1 MKFLLVSLLMLTTS
15 KMNVEEIEIVTLR
28 KLYYEAANSKAASV
42 KLTSTLSKVNDQSKA
57 LLICY
62 KGAAQMMEAKYA
74 FSPITKF
81 SKFSK
86 GKSAIEKAITKD
98 PKQIEIRFIRFSIQ
112 TNLPFFLGYNEAIK
126 TDKEILINSINKI
139 EDDNLQQNVVNYL
152 LTSKYCTSDEIK
164 KIKNWQKT

>member
-1 MKFLLVSLLMLTTS
+1 MKFVLVVLLMFTTG
-15 KMNVEEIEIVTLR
+15 KMNVEEIEIVALR
-28 KLYYEAANSKAASV
+28 KLYYEAAESKSAAI

-86 GKSAIEKAITKD
+86 GKLAIEKAIIKD
-98 PKQIEIRFIRFSIQ
+98 PKEIEIRFIRFSIQ
-112 TNLPFFLGYNEAIK
+112 TNLPFFLGYNESIK
-126 TDKEILINSINKI
+126 IDKEMLISSINKI
-139 EDDNLQQNVVNYL
+139 EDENLKRNVVNYL

>member
-1 MKFLLVSLLMLTTS
+1 MKLLLVALLTITTS
-15 KMNVEEIEIVTLR
+15 RMNLEEIEIVTLR
-28 KLYYEAANSKAASV
+28 KLYYEAAESKAAAV

-86 GKSAIEKAITKD
+86 GKSAIEKAIVKD

-112 TNLPFFLGYNEAIK
+112 TNLPFFLGYNESIK
-126 TDKEILINSINKI
+126 TDKEMLINSINKI
-139 EDDNLQQNVVNYL
+139 DDENLKQNVVNYL

-164 KIKNWQKT
+164 RIRNWQKT

>member
-1 MKFLLVSLLMLTTS
+1 MKFLLITFLMIS
-15 KMNVEEIEIVTLR
+15 PCKMNAEEIEIVALR
-28 KLYYEAANSKAASV
+28 KLYYEAATSKASSI
-42 KLTSTLSKVNDQSKA
+42 KLTSMLTKVNEQSKA

-81 SKFSK
+81 SKFNK
-86 GKSAIEKAITKD
+86 GKVAIEKAILKD

-126 TDKEILINSINKI
+126 TDKEMLINSINKI
-139 EDDNLQQNVVNYL
+139 EDDNLKQNIVNYL

-164 KIKNWQKT
+164 RIKNWQKT